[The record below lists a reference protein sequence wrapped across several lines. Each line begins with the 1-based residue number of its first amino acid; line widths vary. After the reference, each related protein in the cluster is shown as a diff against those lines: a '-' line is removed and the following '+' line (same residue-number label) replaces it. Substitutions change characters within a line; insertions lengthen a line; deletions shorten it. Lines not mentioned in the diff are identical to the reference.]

1 MTHRILVAD
10 DLHEK
15 GIRTLQD
22 RPSFQVDV
30 KTDLNREGLRAVIGE
45 YDALVIRRETEVDA
59 DILRTGARLKV
70 VARAGG
76 GIENVD
82 VAEATRRGI
91 LVMNTPGVNSVAT
104 AEHTIGLIL
113 AVHRHIAQAV
123 ASMKE
128 GKWEKKKFQ
137 GREIAGKI
145 LGVIGLGRVGGI
157 VARLAS
163 QGLKMKVLGCDPA
176 TSSEAAAKMGAELT
190 TLEDILS
197 RSDVI
202 TVHVP
207 KTDSTKGLIGAK
219 AFEMM
224 KPGVVIVNSARG
236 GIIDEDALLKALEA
250 EKVAAAGLD
259 AFASEPPGVGPL
271 IKHPGVVA
279 TPQLGASTDEADV
292 NVAVVIAEQVID
304 YLEKAI
310 VRNAVN
316 APVIAAV
323 DIPRIR
329 PYEDLARRMGR
340 FLADLTPVKETE
352 IAAVHMEYRGEV
364 ARWDFKSITNAAL
377 VGLMSRY
384 TEDVNPVNASLMV
397 QNRGIIVSETALEDA
412 KDFGSSIAITASY
425 AGSASRTVHGAL
437 IHRMGDEPRI
447 VGIDDFV
454 TEAVPRGPMVIVRN
468 QDIPGMVAGIT
479 RTLAERG
486 INIAQMNLS
495 RDKPGGSA
503 LCIINIDQPADGQT
517 LKSIQD
523 IGGILSVRQ
532 VVLDS

>member
-1 MTHRILVAD
+1 MTHKILVAD
-10 DLHEK
+10 DLHER
-15 GIRTLQD
+15 GLTLLQN
-22 RPSFQVDV
+22 RPGFQVDV
-30 KTDLNREGLRAVIGE
+30 KTNLDREGLRAIIGE
-45 YDALVIRRETEVDA
+45 YDALVIRRDTEVDA
-59 DILRTGARLKV
+59 DILRTGTRLKV

-104 AEHTIGLIL
+104 AEHTIALIL

-137 GREIAGKI
+137 GREIAGKV
-145 LGVIGLGRVGGI
+145 LGVIGLGRVGSI

-163 QGLKMKVLGCDPA
+163 QGLKMKVLGCDPT
-176 TSSEAAAKMGAELT
+176 TSPDAAAKVGAELT
-190 TLEDILS
+190 TLESIYT

-207 KTDSTKGLIGAK
+207 KTDSTKGLISTK
-219 AFEMM
+219 AFDKM
-224 KPGVVIVNSARG
+224 KPGVVIINSARE
-236 GIIDEDALLKALEA
+236 GIIDEDALLKALESGG
-250 EKVAAAGLD
+250 VAAAGLD
-259 AFASEPPGVGPL
+259 VFASKPPEADPL
-271 IKHPGVVA
+271 VVHPNVVA
-279 TPQLGASTDEADV
+279 TPQLGAFTDEADV
-292 NVAVVIAEQVID
+292 NVALVIAGQVID
-304 YLEKAI
+304 YLENG
-310 VRNAVN
+310 VVHNAVN
-316 APVIAAV
+316 APVIAAA

-329 PYEDLARRMGR
+329 PYEDLARRIGQ
-340 FLADLTPVKETE
+340 FLAGLTPVKETE
-352 IAAVHMEYRGEV
+352 IAAIRMEYRGEV

-384 TEDVNPVNASLMV
+384 TEDVNLVNASLMV
-397 QNRGIIVSETALEDA
+397 QNSGITVSETALEDA
-412 KDFGSSIAITASY
+412 KDFGSSVAITASY
-425 AGSASRTVHGAL
+425 AGGKSRTVHGAL
-437 IHRMGDEPRI
+437 IRRMGDEPRI

-479 RTLAERG
+479 GALAERG

-503 LCIINIDQPADGQT
+503 LCIINIDEPADART
-517 LKSIQD
+517 LESIQG

-532 VVLDS
+532 VILDT